1 MNGVGISCMIISE
14 MMLKEKWGRTRND
27 LEDNKKGDLFY
38 GVELILVVKST
49 LVVKSILVVKISFVV
64 KLSFVAELS
73 LVVAF

>member
-1 MNGVGISCMIISE
+1 MIISE

-27 LEDNKKGDLFY
+27 LEDNKKVLY